1 MDCTTPPPRRLGV
14 ACHRAGTNSRLP
26 AAFSRYSPEVTM
38 RLIPCSLA
46 VLVLTLL
53 LGGCVGPEPARH
65 NDEGMQEPPPNAS
78 PSVRTDGRP

>member
-1 MDCTTPPPRRLGV
+1 
-14 ACHRAGTNSRLP
+14 
-26 AAFSRYSPEVTM
+26 M
-38 RLIPCSLA
+38 RPIPCSLA

-65 NDEGMQEPPPNAS
+65 NDEGMQELPPSAS